1 MTRIAPLPEPRELA
15 QYDQITPGLAD
26 RIVRMAEGSAEA
38 ANAATRSNAEVNFAI
53 AASIRED
60 GRAVRRGQW
69 MVTALAVLFLAAAF
83 SLAVIGNTP
92 FAIAMGVLG
101 CLSVFGALVRPVN
114 SARWRPGSRDETPG
128 EVE

>member
-1 MTRIAPLPEPRELA
+1 MQVTRIAPLPEPRELA

-26 RIVRMAEGSAEA
+26 RIVRMAESSTEA

-60 GRAVRRGQW
+60 GTAVRRGQW
-69 MVTALAVLFLAAAF
+69 MVTALAV
-83 SLAVIGNTP
+83 IGNTP
-92 FAIAMGVLG
+92 FAIAMGILG
-101 CLSVFGALVRPVN
+101 CLSVFGVLVRPVN

-128 EVE
+128 EIE